1 MLLSLTDQNG
11 SNRTN
16 ISLSPSVPLFA
27 FGAATSFLTFLMNDE
42 VLRDELNRL
51 LERENTLKLDFDNAK
66 ETGDVDLI
74 YEAAQKLTR
83 AQIEIL

>member
-1 MLLSLTDQNG
+1 
-11 SNRTN
+11 
-16 ISLSPSVPLFA
+16 
-27 FGAATSFLTFLMNDE
+27 MNDE